1 MAAAELC
8 AAPLADSDRQTEN
21 KVFKADPV
29 PEFNTVTNT
38 SIGSARS
45 KDSEEE
51 QLKHVLTESH
61 CHLCDAVLV
70 HTSQRTAHYQGK
82 KHAMKLRTYLQ
93 MLRGHRTEGVSM
105 RSLPSDRDQFCSLC
119 NMVFSSAVVAK
130 SHYNGKVHSKNL
142 RKHGLPANAV
152 FPSNPTSAQL
162 LNSAW
167 ASSAPSAPLDTCKTS
182 LPAAPSCV
190 PSSVPSSE
198 LLPAPSSSALSSTSS
213 SAPSSIP
220 SSIHQIP
227 SNPSEGYVF
236 SASCATTLAKAPSFA
251 PMNTSASSISSTTA
265 SPAPG
270 SSSAPLSSF
279 ASLSSS
285 SLSSSAPPEPDTNRF
300 CSLCRTSF
308 THRQMALQHYGGKK
322 HQRNQSRQEVLQSM
336 EVEGG
341 KADSLHCA
349 LCCLH
354 FSSVEMYQAH
364 MGGAKHINKEHKVVE
379 MCRSQQKVYS
389 SFNDELQDYIKVQQ
403 VRGLH
408 PKPALKETNNE
419 ANKDSNQ
426 DTYNK
431 VCKDPSDK
439 LQDYSWVQQARR
451 MHPKPAL
458 KERNKETYEDTE
470 EDTYFYCPPPS
481 LNYPVHLAWGTPGRD
496 YTPQA
501 DPRFGRRKRKYR
513 KKASSESISE
523 SSVSSDSSSEGER
536 EKRRVKERRKGD
548 KERKEGG
555 EEMKHG
561 CKETREGSEDTKEG
575 CEERR
580 KGVEEMNQEREKRR
594 HRKRRRDGD
603 SGSKRHKNQEAAGL
617 EEERREEDAENS
629 SDQGALQQARQQDSE
644 KQRSKREKRKKEED
658 VRTEEERLW
667 DDSILGC

>member
-142 RKHGLPANAV
+142 RKHGLPANA
-152 FPSNPTSAQL
+152 
-162 LNSAW
+162 
-167 ASSAPSAPLDTCKTS
+167 
-182 LPAAPSCV
+182 
-190 PSSVPSSE
+190 
-198 LLPAPSSSALSSTSS
+198 
-213 SAPSSIP
+213 
-220 SSIHQIP
+220 
-227 SNPSEGYVF
+227 
-236 SASCATTLAKAPSFA
+236 PSFA
-251 PMNTSASSISSTTA
+251 PMNISASSISSTTA

-341 KADSLHCA
+341 KGQTAFKNITQRYRCVYLKFSVCSPADSLHCA

-536 EKRRVKERRKGD
+536 EKRRRVKERRKGD

-617 EEERREEDAENS
+617 EEERREEDAEQEDAEDS